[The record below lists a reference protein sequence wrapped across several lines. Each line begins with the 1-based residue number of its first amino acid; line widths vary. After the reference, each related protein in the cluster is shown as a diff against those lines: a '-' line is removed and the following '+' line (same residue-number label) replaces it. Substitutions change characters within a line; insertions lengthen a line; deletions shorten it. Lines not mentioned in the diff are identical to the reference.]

1 MGRSSGNPV
10 MVFVGTI
17 PLMVFGTLAMG
28 AGAKYALLVGLPVW
42 SFIIL
47 LWVLYIR
54 GESRAGMIAKLG
66 WTPELPKRRFGFGFL
81 VGLAVGLTPVIL
93 GVLYFRTGARLPQP
107 WEDIFIVLYVGGF
120 WVIALVFGIV
130 AHWWAK
136 TDTSVP
142 ARLLREA
149 REEGLR
155 QKKAHDEMFGAS
167 FGQLVIEWQR
177 DRDAGLT
184 TLDFDEWACE
194 RYPQRKLLKR

>member
-1 MGRSSGNPV
+1 MYWKSARYSSSPITATTDFSVEAKHRIQNH
-10 MVFVGTI
+10 GTSD
-17 PLMVFGTLAMG
+17 GT
-28 AGAKYALLVGLPVW
+28 
-42 SFIIL
+42 S
-47 LWVLYIR
+47 
-54 GESRAGMIAKLG
+54 S
-66 WTPELPKRRFGFGFL
+66 
-81 VGLAVGLTPVIL
+81 
-93 GVLYFRTGARLPQP
+93 ARVVP
-107 WEDIFIVLYVGGF
+107 FIVLYVGGF